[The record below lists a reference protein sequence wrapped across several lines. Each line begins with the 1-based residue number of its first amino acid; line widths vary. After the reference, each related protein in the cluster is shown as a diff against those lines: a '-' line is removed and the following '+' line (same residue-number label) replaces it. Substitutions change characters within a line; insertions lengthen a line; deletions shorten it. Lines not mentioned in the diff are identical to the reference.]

1 GRARLLRRR
10 LAHRATVLR
19 VADERVI
26 RLVATDLDGTLL
38 RADGSF
44 SKRTLA
50 ALGRVQGAGVVVVFV
65 SARSPRTVPLDAER
79 AGVRGYAICGN
90 GAITYD
96 LAERRIVAHR
106 PLRPETATRV
116 VAALREA
123 APGVAF
129 GCELELDFGHE
140 PTYVRGEPAYPA
152 QVLDALELARRPVT
166 KLVAQHRTLPLAELL
181 ALASGSVGGEAVVT
195 VSGTQFVEVNAPGVT
210 KAAAVEDL
218 AERLPGAGR
227 RDRGDR
233 GLPPL
238 RERDPRRRV
247 RDVARVRHGRRGRA
261 CGRGPL
267 PRLRSRGDHL
277 RRQHD
282 EPLLRP
288 LARCGPRLRSRRR

>member
-1 GRARLLRRR
+1 M
-10 LAHRATVLR
+10 
-19 VADERVI
+19 I

-44 SKRTLA
+44 SERTLA
-50 ALGRVQGAGVVVVFV
+50 ALARVQEAGIGVVFV

-116 VAALREA
+116 VTALREA

-181 ALASGSVGGEAVVT
+181 ALATGSVGGEAVVT

-218 AERLPGAGR
+218 AERLEIVRDEVIAFGDNLNDIPLLVWAGR
-227 RDRGDR
+227 GVAVANAHPEVLAAADEVTLSNDEDG
-233 GLPPL
+233 
-238 RERDPRRRV
+238 
-247 RDVARVRHGRRGRA
+247 VARV
-261 CGRGPL
+261 L
-267 PRLRSRGDHL
+267 ESLV
-277 RRQHD
+277 
-282 EPLLRP
+282 
-288 LARCGPRLRSRRR
+288 